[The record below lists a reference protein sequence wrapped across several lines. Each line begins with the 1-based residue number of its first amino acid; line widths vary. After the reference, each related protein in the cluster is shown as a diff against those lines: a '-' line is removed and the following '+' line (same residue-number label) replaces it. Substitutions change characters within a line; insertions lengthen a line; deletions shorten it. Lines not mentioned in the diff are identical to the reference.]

1 MKFNRVLVPVMLALS
16 SLALGLV
23 TAQTPNISLY
33 GGIYLPTQNVTP
45 SIDVPKRGLVQFRL
59 ERVLEPAQL
68 FANLENP
75 HIPKVPNGTRT
86 TLVRNF
92 SRRLKGGY
100 EGLNLGR
107 PGNGVY
113 VLRASQN
120 NASSNTLV
128 LVSDLGMVVK
138 RGLDLNKQQGVI
150 FTANRY
156 SGQPTESKVWFLN
169 NRQVVPGRTNA
180 DGLYRYSGIARDQ
193 NPTVLAQSGNAWAIS
208 GMDWN
213 GYAAPQVKGYVYTDR
228 PVYRPGQRVEFKGT
242 LRDALNLKAIANA
255 KVSVTVKDTNDQ
267 EVFKGTLETNAAG
280 SFAGGLQLGLV
291 PAIGTYYINAKL
303 EDSKS
308 DESYSG
314 DFLVEAYEKPEFA
327 VTVTVAKPRA
337 VQGQKVP
344 VTIGAEYLFGGAVSG
359 ARVNYSV
366 TRARYYSY
374 SYDGETYDYG
384 GEERDYGSDLVI
396 DDQARLDAKGQFV
409 LELPLEK
416 DKEGLPTTYRIEAQ
430 VEDESRRTVSNTT
443 RVIAFPS
450 SINVSSQLNS
460 YIFKAGEGIQVALE
474 TKDLAD
480 KGVPSVVGLE
490 LVRQDWV
497 QKKGEWT
504 QTEEVVQTSS
514 ARTNAQGIGVGTV
527 TAKRSGGYLIRSRVK
542 DASGRVSK
550 DEAFAWVLKAGEDW
564 YWNYQD
570 LQVKLDQRTY
580 KPGQTATALIGSP
593 KAGTPV
599 LVTLERE
606 GVMSAKL
613 VRSKSSAVRYSFP
626 ITKEMSP
633 NVFLSAV
640 MLQGESIYE
649 RTVTVR
655 VPDAKKKLEVSVQ
668 ADKPK
673 YKPGETGK
681 FEVRVTDSSGKGAA
695 GEVGLGV
702 VDEAIYLVQ
711 PDRTTNITTFFH
723 ASRDNAVGTSNSL
736 YFNFESVNAL
746 AAPRA
751 ALTRAAFAQAKEAAA
766 SKADAPE
773 NKPRQDFKDT
783 ILWLPYLVT
792 DANGRASV
800 DVTFPDNLTTWR
812 ATARAMDA
820 NGRAGQA
827 VGKTLVTKDVIARI
841 SKPPYLV
848 HGDTS
853 TISAIVN
860 NTLETTVKGTLNVE
874 FDGLTS
880 IAKKVSSQN
889 GTGLESSLE
898 IAAKGRVR
906 TDYPVLAERTGT
918 ASITASA
925 TTSGGQDAIKLP
937 LEILPRGYRQN
948 TGWAG
953 DAQSGVHEFKIED
966 DANLETAKLQVFVT
980 PSLTSAVAP
989 ALEYLVGYPYGCT
1002 EQTMSRFLPALL
1014 AKQTLGSNGLSNTV
1028 TAQLPEIME
1037 IGLKRLETFQHE
1049 DGGWGFWQWDDST
1062 LEMTSYVLRGL
1073 VRAKSLGQKVKNDSL
1088 DRAVK
1093 YLRSNARNDKQT
1105 SSDRAAAY
1113 RALAEAQRADLEGM
1127 GKLARRSELA
1137 PDALAS
1143 LALAYARSST
1153 GKTAQ
1158 DLIDRL
1164 KAKRKE
1170 TDRGIHWEN
1179 PHQKDYWGWW
1189 DYWSDNPIQ
1198 TTAHALE
1205 AITRIEGS
1213 NALTT
1218 KVSSWLLS
1226 QRRGRQWVSTQ
1237 DTASVIEA
1245 ALSQSKSGQPKTD
1258 DAVLEGEVQVNG
1270 ETVATLDANTPN
1282 GGIEIPV
1289 ESLQAGTNTLEV
1301 VSNLS
1306 GLTYSAQLETVRE
1319 PEILAANGS
1328 DLRVTRKFEKL
1339 ESRWDDA
1346 NKRYRYERLPLSRQG
1361 KLEPVTVGDLVLVT
1375 LEVKASHP
1383 MRYVMVSDPL
1393 PAGLRPLDERTLAIT
1408 GLDYNEEWD
1417 SWNYWYSGREFR
1429 DERVDLYADYLNGS
1443 QVLRYVLRAT
1453 TPGQFTALP
1462 SQAFMMYDPDIKG
1475 QEKAVVLTVR
1485 DRGQ

>member
-1 MKFNRVLVPVMLALS
+1 MKLKSVLVPTVLAIG

-33 GGIYLPTQNVTP
+33 GGIYLPTQNITP
-45 SIDVPKRGLVQFRL
+45 SIDVPRAGIVQFRL
-59 ERVLEPAQL
+59 ERVNEPATL

-75 HIPKVPNGTRT
+75 RIPKIPNGTKT

-100 EGLNLGR
+100 DSLNMGK

-113 VLRASQN
+113 VLRASQG

-128 LVSDLGMVVK
+128 MVSDLGMVVK
-138 RGLDLNKQQGVI
+138 RGLDINKMQGVI
-150 FTANRY
+150 YTANRY
-156 SGQPTESKVWFLN
+156 SGQPRASKVWFLQ
-169 NRQVVPGRTNA
+169 NRGAVPGRTDA

-193 NPTVLAQSGNAWAIS
+193 NPTVLAQSGNSWAIS

-228 PVYRPGQRVEFKGT
+228 PVYRPGQRVDFKGT
-242 LRDALNLKAIANA
+242 LRDALSLKAIAGA
-255 KVSVTVKDTNDQ
+255 KVNVTVKDTNDQ
-267 EVFKGTLETNAAG
+267 EVYKGMLETNTAG
-280 SFAGGLQLGLV
+280 SFAGGLQLGFV

-303 EDSKS
+303 EAGKS

-327 VTVTVAKPRA
+327 VTVTAPKPRG

-344 VTIGAEYLFGGAVSG
+344 VIISAEYLFGGSVSG
-359 ARVNYSV
+359 ARVTYNV
-366 TRARYYSY
+366 TKARYYSY
-374 SYDGETYDYG
+374 SYDGETYDG
-384 GEERDYGSDLVI
+384 GDEDRDYGSELVI
-396 DDQARLDAKGQFV
+396 DDQARLDAKGQLI

-416 DKEGLPTTYRIEAQ
+416 NAEGLPTSYRIEAQ
-430 VEDESRRTVSNTT
+430 VEDESRKVVTSTT

-450 SINVSSQLNS
+450 SINVTGQLNS
-460 YIFKAGEGIQVALE
+460 YIFKAGEAIQVALE
-474 TKDLAD
+474 TRDLAD
-480 KGVPSVVGLE
+480 KGVPSVVSLE

-504 QTEEVVQTSS
+504 QTEQVVATSS
-514 ARTNAQGIGVGTV
+514 TRTNAQGVGVGNV
-527 TAKRSGGYLIRSRVK
+527 VAKRSGGYLIRSRVK
-542 DASGRVSK
+542 DSSGRVSK
-550 DEAFAWVLKAGEDW
+550 DENFAWVIKPGEDW
-564 YWNYQD
+564 YWNYSD

-613 VRSKSSAVRYSFP
+613 VRSSGSAIRYSFP
-626 ITKEMSP
+626 ISKEMAP

-640 MLQGESIYE
+640 MLQGESVYE

-655 VPDAKKKLEVSVQ
+655 VPDAKKKLEVSVK
-668 ADKPK
+668 ADKAK
-673 YKPGETGK
+673 YKPGETGRL
-681 FEVRVTDSSGKGAA
+681 EVSVTDSSGKGTA

-711 PDRTTNITTFFH
+711 PDRTTNITSFFH
-723 ASRDNAVGTSNSL
+723 GSRGNAVGTSNSL

-746 AAPRA
+746 AAPRP
-751 ALTRAAFAQAKEAAA
+751 ALTRAAFAQAKEDTAK
-766 SKADAPE
+766 KADAPE

-783 ILWLPYLVT
+783 IVWLPYLVT
-792 DANGRASV
+792 DANGKATV
-800 DVTFPDNLTTWR
+800 DVKFPDNLTTWR
-812 ATARAMDA
+812 ATARALDA
-820 NGRAGQA
+820 NGRAGQG

-848 HGDTS
+848 RGDTS

-860 NTLETTVKGTLNVE
+860 NTLETSVKGSLNVE

-880 IAKKVSSQN
+880 IAKKALSQTS
-889 GTGLESSLE
+889 TGLESALE

-918 ASITASA
+918 ASITASV
-925 TTSGGQDAIKLP
+925 TTGGGQDALKLP
-937 LEILPRGYRQN
+937 LEVLPRGYREN
-948 TGWAG
+948 IGWAG
-953 DAQSGVHEFKIED
+953 DAQSGTKEFKIGT

-989 ALEYLVGYPYGCT
+989 ALEYLIGYPYGCT

-1014 AKQTLGSNGLSNTV
+1014 AKQTLGSNGLSQAL
-1028 TAQLPEIME
+1028 TAQLPEIMQ

-1049 DGGWGFWQWDDST
+1049 DGGWGFWQYDEST
-1062 LEMTSYVLRGL
+1062 LEMTAYVLRGL
-1073 VRAKSLGQKVKNDSL
+1073 VRAKSLGQSVRNDSL

-1093 YLRSNARNDKQT
+1093 YLRANARNDKQT
-1105 SSDRAAAY
+1105 TSDRAAAY
-1113 RALAEAQRADLEGM
+1113 RALAEAKRADLEGM
-1127 GKLARRSELA
+1127 GKLARRSELV
-1137 PDALAS
+1137 PDALAN
-1143 LALAYARSST
+1143 LALAYAKSST

-1170 TDRGIHWEN
+1170 TDRGVHWEN
-1179 PHQKDYWGWW
+1179 PRANNDYDWW

-1205 AITRIEGS
+1205 AITRVEGA
-1213 NALTT
+1213 NALTA
-1218 KVSSWLLS
+1218 KVSSWLLA
-1226 QRRGRQWVSTQ
+1226 QRKGRQWVSTQ

-1245 ALSQSKSGQPKTD
+1245 ALSQPKP
-1258 DAVLEGEVQVNG
+1258 ANVKLEGSIQVNG
-1270 ETVATLDANTPN
+1270 EEVESLDENTPVN
-1282 GGIEIPV
+1282 GIEIPV

-1301 VSNLS
+1301 VSNMPT
-1306 GLTYSAQLETVRE
+1306 LTYSAQLETTRE
-1319 PEILAANGS
+1319 PEILGASGS
-1328 DLRVTRKFEKL
+1328 DLQVTRKFDKL
-1339 ESRWDDA
+1339 ESRWDEA
-1346 NKRYRYERLPLSRQG
+1346 NKRYRYERIPLSRQG

-1375 LEVKASHP
+1375 IQVKAKHP

-1408 GLDYNEEWD
+1408 GLDFNEEWD

-1429 DERVDLYADYLNGS
+1429 DERVDLYADYLNGT

>member
-1 MKFNRVLVPVMLALS
+1 MKLNRVLVPAMLALS

-45 SIDVPKRGLVQFRL
+45 SLEVPKPGVVQLRL
-59 ERVLEPAQL
+59 ERVLDPATL

-75 HIPKVPNGTRT
+75 HIPKVPNGTKT
-86 TLVRNF
+86 TLVRAFN
-92 SRRLKGGY
+92 RRFREGGY
-100 EGLNLGR
+100 TSINLGR

-113 VLRASQN
+113 VLRASQG

-128 LVSDLGMVVK
+128 MVSDLGLVVK
-138 RGLDLNKQQGVI
+138 RGLDINKQQGVI
-150 FTANRY
+150 YTANRY
-156 SGQPTESKVWFLN
+156 SGQPRESRVWFLQ
-169 NRQVVPGRTNA
+169 NRGAIPGRT
-180 DGLYRYSGIARDQ
+180 DGEGLFRYSGIARDQ
-193 NPTVLAQSGNAWAIS
+193 NPTVLAQSGNSWAIS

-228 PVYRPGQRVEFKGT
+228 PVYRPGQHVDFKGT
-242 LRDALNLKAIANA
+242 LRDALSLKAIAGA

-267 EVFKGTLETNAAG
+267 EVYKGTLETNAAG
-280 SFAGGLQLGLV
+280 SFAGGLQLGVV

-303 EDSKS
+303 EAGKS

-327 VTVTVAKPRA
+327 VTVTAPKPRA

-344 VTIGAEYLFGGAVSG
+344 VIIGAEYLFGGAVSG

-374 SYDGETYDYG
+374 SYDGETYDYSD
-384 GEERDYGSDLVI
+384 EERDYGSELVI
-396 DDQARLDAKGQFV
+396 DDQARLDAKGQLT

-416 DKEGLPTTYRIEAQ
+416 NVDGLPTSYRIEAQ
-430 VEDESRRTVSNTT
+430 VEDESRKTVTSTT

-450 SINVSSQLNS
+450 SINISGQLNS
-460 YIFKAGEGIQVALE
+460 YIYKAGEAIQVALE

-480 KGVPSVVGLE
+480 KGVPSVVSLE

-504 QTEEVVQTSS
+504 QTEEVVATSS
-514 ARTNAQGIGVGTV
+514 ARTNAQGVGVGNL

-550 DEAFAWVLKAGEDW
+550 DENFAWVIKPGEDW
-564 YWNYQD
+564 YWNYSD

-606 GVMSAKL
+606 GVMSARL
-613 VRSKSSAVRYSFP
+613 VRSSSSAIRYSFP
-626 ITKEMSP
+626 ISKEMAP

-655 VPDAKKKLEVSVQ
+655 VPDAKKKLEVSVK
-668 ADKPK
+668 ADKAK

-681 FEVRVTDSSGKGAA
+681 LEVSVTDSSGKGTA

-711 PDRTTNITTFFH
+711 PDRTTNITSFFH
-723 ASRDNAVGTSNSL
+723 GSRDNAVGTSNSL

-746 AAPRA
+746 AAPKP
-751 ALTRAAFAQAKEAAA
+751 ALTRAAFAQAKEDLAQKAA
-766 SKADAPE
+766 APE

-783 ILWLPYLVT
+783 IVWMPYLVT
-792 DANGRASV
+792 DANGKATV

-812 ATARAMDA
+812 ATARALDT
-820 NGRAGQA
+820 NGRAGQGT
-827 VGKTLVTKDVIARI
+827 GKTLVTKDVIARI

-848 HGDTS
+848 RGDTS

-860 NTLETTVKGTLNVE
+860 NTLETPVKGTLNVE

-880 IAKKVSSQN
+880 IAKRTSSQTS
-889 GTGLESSLE
+889 TGLESALE

-925 TTSGGQDAIKLP
+925 TTSGGQDALKLP
-937 LEILPRGYRQN
+937 LEILPRGYREN
-948 TGWAG
+948 IGWAG
-953 DAQSGVHEFKIED
+953 DAESGAKEFKIGD

-1014 AKQTLGSNGLSNTV
+1014 AKQTLGSNGLSQAV
-1028 TAQLPEIME
+1028 TAQLPEIMQ

-1073 VRAKSLGQKVKNDSL
+1073 VRAKSLGQMVKNDSL

-1093 YLRSNARNDKQT
+1093 YLRANARDNKQT

-1113 RALAEAQRADLEGM
+1113 RALSEAKRADLEGM
-1127 GKLARRSELA
+1127 GKLARRSELV
-1137 PDALAS
+1137 PDALAN
-1143 LALAYARSST
+1143 LALAYAKSST

-1158 DLIDRL
+1158 DLIERL

-1170 TDRGIHWEN
+1170 TDRGVHWEN
-1179 PHQKDYWGWW
+1179 PRQQSEWYWW

-1205 AITRIEGS
+1205 AITRVEGPT
-1213 NALTT
+1213 ALTA
-1218 KVSSWLLS
+1218 KVSSWLLA
-1226 QRRGRQWVSTQ
+1226 QRKGRQWVSTQ

-1245 ALSQSKSGQPKTD
+1245 ALSQPKT
-1258 DAVLEGEVQVNG
+1258 ANVTLEGSVKING
-1270 ETVATLDANTPN
+1270 EEVATLDENTPVN
-1282 GGIEIPV
+1282 GIEIPA

-1301 VSNLS
+1301 ISNIPT
-1306 GLTYSAQLETVRE
+1306 LTYSAQLETTRE
-1319 PEILAANGS
+1319 PEILGASGS
-1328 DLRVTRKFEKL
+1328 DLKVTRKFDKL
-1339 ESRWDDA
+1339 ESRWDEA
-1346 NKRYRYERLPLSRQG
+1346 NKRYRYERIQLSRQG

-1375 LEVKASHP
+1375 IQVKASHP

-1393 PAGLRPLDERTLAIT
+1393 PAGLRPVDERTLAIS
-1408 GLDYNEEWD
+1408 GLDFNEEWD

-1429 DERVDLYADYLNGS
+1429 DERVDLYADYLNGT

-1475 QEKAVVLTVR
+1475 QEKAVVLIVR